1 MTRNATGSSNLARTR
16 LALAGTASA
25 MLAACASAPDGARP
39 ASLVGGGPTA
49 TDVALTPVTDLNL
62 RRDPI
67 PPILLQAREGPYAV
81 VNTRSCAS
89 IALEMGMLNAVLG
102 EDYDTGAIPE
112 RTVTPEKVAQQ
123 VIAYFIPFRGVIR
136 EVSGANRHEWEFRQA
151 ISAGLMRRAYLKG
164 RGEEMGC
171 AYPARPYPSKA
182 VSDPANFED
191 LGDPPPE
198 PRDDPRRIANVEQ

>member
-1 MTRNATGSSNLARTR
+1 MTRNATGSSNWPR
-16 LALAGTASA
+16 LAPLGAAGA
-25 MLAACASAPDGARP
+25 MLAACASTPDGARP
-39 ASLVGGGPTA
+39 ASVVGNNPTA
-49 TDVALTPVTDLNL
+49 ADVALTPVTDLNL

-67 PPILLQAREGPYAV
+67 PPILLQARNGPYAV
-81 VNTRSCAS
+81 VNTGSCAS
-89 IALEMGMLNAVLG
+89 IAPEMSMLNAVLG
-102 EDYDTGAIPE
+102 EDYDTATIPR

-123 VIAYFIPFRGVIR
+123 VVAYFIPFRGVIR

-171 AYPARPYPSKA
+171 AYPARPYPSPQ

-198 PRDDPRRIANVEQ
+198 PPNDPRRVATAER